1 MRIGEVVAARRE
13 AFYAAL
19 ESDEYTQGRLALET
33 VAPDGKVVDCCLG
46 VGMRV
51 AMAGGL
57 PMLAARSPRGNV
69 TLFHVKEAL
78 NSYGYP
84 IDYVDNVLHTDAMR
98 WYGFDNPD
106 PTIQRTL
113 DGRLINTATECNDGQ
128 RLSFPRIAALFREAF
143 PADPDS
149 EV

>member
-1 MRIGEVVAARRE
+1 MTIGEVVAARRE

-19 ESDEYTQGRLALET
+19 ESGEFAQGRTTLEA
-33 VAPDGKVVDCCLG
+33 VAPNGGVTSCCLG

-57 PMLAARSPRGNV
+57 PMLTAAMGNV
-69 TLFHVKEAL
+69 TLFHTRRAL

-84 IDYVDNVLHTDAMR
+84 IDYVDGLLHQDAAEWYRFDHTD
-98 WYGFDNPD
+98 PL
-106 PTIQRTL
+106 IQWTL
-113 DGRLINTATECNDGQ
+113 DGRRIVSATECNDRQ
-128 RLSFPRIAALFREAF
+128 RLSFTAIAALFRAAY